1 MNEVIIK
8 APTDLNINYL
18 IEAAND
24 VLVQAKDDIS
34 YFESLKKKKWYHYL
48 FEKITFNK
56 ENELR
61 KANGVLNLAKMQ
73 DIIIKVLLQFSESR
87 NEIYKFIVNN
97 SSLIEQLSQTNL
109 YIQKQQQSIITV
121 LQQLKNRE
129 SYIPKYQDLSPKNA
143 DIIFATLKKFA
154 QEECLH
160 EKNNEMTQSYLRTVL
175 KSNSVND
182 SFDFDNLDV
191 IENLSVQIRQRL
203 AIMLYEYLYLCDT
216 DDTVQ
221 SDVLDRISP
230 HQKTI
235 AKEIVNKSTLL
246 MGKKILIQQYPA
258 IELIDTVSDE
268 GIDYTA
274 LDYQDAE
281 NIEKFDISSLDE
293 CICILLIGKSGV
305 GKTTLLKSISERIE
319 SPLKTDAQESSYM
332 ICTDT
337 ARKLTIIDS
346 EGFSYTDKNT
356 LSKLNSII
364 QEQHVNRLVLCVNFT
379 SNRFEEYEASL
390 VTTLAQNNPNMK
402 IIIVLTQCYNTKSND
417 FKQMVT
423 YIKSKTNHSTV
434 VPVLCADWETDGGI
448 KKSYGVNDLIS
459 EVFNE

>member
-73 DIIIKVLLQFSESR
+73 DIIIKILLQLSESR
-87 NEIYKFIVNN
+87 NEIYTFITDH
-97 SSLIEQLSQTNL
+97 SALIEDLSQSNL
-109 YIQKQQQSIITV
+109 YIQKQQKAIIAI
-121 LQQLKNRE
+121 LKQIKFRE
-129 SYIPKYQDLSPKNA
+129 SYVPKYQDLSSKNA
-143 DIIFATLKKFA
+143 DIIFATLQKFA
-154 QEECLH
+154 QENSLH
-160 EKNNEMTQSYLRTVL
+160 DKNNEMTQRYLRTVMMC
-175 KSNSVND
+175 NPVNT
-182 SFDFDNLDV
+182 SFVFDNLDE
-191 IENLSVQIRQRL
+191 IENLRVQIRQRL
-203 AIMLYEYLYLCDT
+203 AIMLYEYLYLADADET
-216 DDTVQ
+216 IK

-230 HQKTI
+230 HLKQVSKDNV
-235 AKEIVNKSTLL
+235 EKSTRL
-246 MGKKILIQQYPA
+246 MGKEVLILQYEKIETVEKVSDDGIIYSSSSDKKTEC
-258 IELIDTVSDE
+258 IELID
-268 GIDYTA
+268 
-274 LDYQDAE
+274 
-281 NIEKFDISSLDE
+281 ISSLKE
-293 CICILLIGKSGV
+293 SVCALLVGKSGV
-305 GKTTLLKSISERIE
+305 GKTILLQSISERIS
-319 SPLKTDAQESSYM
+319 SPLKTDDKENGYV
-332 ICTDT
+332 ICTDST
-337 ARKLTIIDS
+337 RKLTIIDS
-346 EGFSYTDKNT
+346 KGFSYTDKNT